1 MSLETPPAPLPR
13 AKLRE
18 VLVGLVLALVVGAFY
33 LWTAE
38 KPGDSWLMTSKDPE
52 GYYPLE
58 TAGFRAGHLYAAI
71 TPIRRSLRS
80 RTPMIRSR
88 TPRTGSTTCPSTRDI
103 ITSISG

>member
-38 KPGDSWLMTSKDPE
+38 KPGDSWVMTSKDPE

-71 TPIRRSLRS
+71 EPPSGA
-80 RTPMIRSR
+80 P
-88 TPRTGSTTCPSTRDI
+88 CPQ
-103 ITSISG
+103 GPL